1 MNPTT
6 TQIPASEAKNLYA
19 RATRA
24 EFARDLDTAF
34 RLYVQAGSAFL
45 NVSRTVAHARTQ
57 EQARQDAARALERA
71 ELIKGVK
78 PDVAPVWRDPF
89 ALEEQQLVLKR
100 GSMINGVAAPLW
112 TTTTASPGLGGT
124 GTLFSDP
131 DGLLELSAEQKEAG
145 VVWRRPS
152 EVLASAKM
160 LSSDHLRPEDIAQ
173 RVVADCSLC
182 ASIVVSLLHSR
193 SHNSSTALPSL
204 YPRDLDENP
213 CLSPTGR
220 YELKV
225 LFNGAHRRV
234 MVDDLLPFRPNN
246 SRMCMTSKG
255 ERDIWPSLVEKAYLK
270 LMGGYNFPGS
280 TSSADI
286 HTLAGWIPD
295 YLEVKSP
302 SFQREQI
309 WSRIIRGFN
318 DGQCILTVGTDDRP
332 VIDRGRVKLLPSHC
346 YPVIDVK
353 ETEGGSRWL
362 TILDSLLPTDGITEV
377 DAVLDDL
384 SLNDGGGNQ
393 RRSIDIDWDDACTL
407 FGSVCISWNPM
418 MFKNRLIYHGVWR
431 AAHLSPA
438 RRDESVHQSL
448 RLLLERPKDAER
460 SSEEVWM
467 LLTRHRTDTRRSSEY
482 ISLLAE
488 YDDDHPNTPK
498 NITDFAKTQGI
509 YTDNPHVLVRV
520 TVPSSNASGTISLN
534 LSYDGPFDGIGF
546 TVTAYSGLG
555 MRWDGPLRALP
566 FDHRISGTLTS
577 KTSGGNY
584 TLPTYMINP
593 QYCLRVPAT
602 TQDGP
607 SGKTRFKASLHAP
620 RDLPI
625 NVVVTWGRGKR
636 VFDLA
641 QSDIIATS
649 GAYTYGFARLSADLP
664 QGDFTLVVSAFSPTH
679 LGEFSLLVSSSRWVK
694 VDPIPQEGAGMF
706 AKTMRGEWTNGA
718 HPRYSLELPL
728 PTDVKIRLQPHA
740 LAFVRVGL
748 FPVIGGT
755 AVASSG
761 AFTDARSG
769 AATAQVV
776 LRAGQYIIEPKSA
789 GISLAPL

>member
-6 TQIPASEAKNLYA
+6 TQVPVSEAKHSHPTQNLYA

-24 EFARDLDTAF
+24 ELARDLDTAF
-34 RLYVQAGSAFL
+34 RLYVEAGGAFL
-45 NVSRTVAHARTQ
+45 N

-71 ELIKGVK
+71 ERIKAVK
-78 PDVAPVWRDPF
+78 RDVAPVWRDPF

-100 GSMINGVAAPLW
+100 GSVINGVAAPLW
-112 TTTTASPGLGGT
+112 TTPVFGGA

-152 EVLASAKM
+152 EVFASAKIL
-160 LSSDHLRPEDIAQ
+160 LSDLRPEDIAQ
-173 RVVADCSLC
+173 R
-182 ASIVVSLLHSR
+182 
-193 SHNSSTALPSL
+193 TALPSL
-204 YPRDLDENP
+204 FPRDLDGNP

-234 MVDDLLPFRPNN
+234 AIHCGPPPVVDDLLPFRSNN
-246 SRMCMTSKG
+246 TRMCMTSRG

-280 TSSADI
+280 NSSADI
-286 HTLAGWIPD
+286 HALAGWIPD

-309 WSRIIRGFN
+309 WSRISRGFN
-318 DGQCILTVGTDDRP
+318 DVGTDDRP

-346 YPVIDVK
+346 YPVIDIK
-353 ETEGGSRWL
+353 EMEGGSRWL
-362 TILDSLLPTDGITEV
+362 TILDSWLPTDDITEF
-377 DAVLDDL
+377 DALLDEL
-384 SLNDGGGNQ
+384 SLNDGRGNQ
-393 RRSIDIDWDDACTL
+393 RRSIDIAWDDACTL
-407 FGSVCISWNPM
+407 FGSVCISWNPV
-418 MFKNRLIYHGVWR
+418 MFKNRLIYHGSEFGEPLIYHR
-431 AAHLSPA
+431 Q
-438 RRDESVHQSL
+438 DEMNSL
-448 RLLLERPKDAER
+448 RLILERPKDSER
-460 SSEEVWM
+460 SSEEVSI
-467 LLTRHRTDTRRSSEY
+467 LLTRHRIDTRRSSEY
-482 ISLLAE
+482 ISFHAE

-607 SGKTRFKASLHAP
+607 SGKTRVKASLHAP

-679 LGEFSLLVSSSRWVK
+679 LGEFSLLVGSSRWVE

-706 AKTMRGEWTNGA
+706 AKTMRGEWTNA
-718 HPRYSLELPL
+718 THPRYSLELPI

-740 LAFVRVGL
+740 LAFVRVGV
-748 FPVIGGT
+748 FPVTGGT

-769 AATAQVV
+769 AATAQVA
-776 LRAGQYIIEPKSA
+776 LRAGQYIIEPEVDGPVADYTFSLTVYYKSA